1 MGRRYGKLSDHKHNV
16 TLGHIA
22 WTSFRVFST
31 RSFPENIHQSSA
43 RNNTLLYFGAGDKLN
58 DFTVVSPD
66 LISVAQPPYFPYLQA
81 VSILGSIIVQL
92 H

>member
-58 DFTVVSPD
+58 DFLLSLPTLFLLHNPHISHIYKLSLSLD
-66 LISVAQPPYFPYLQA
+66 L
-81 VSILGSIIVQL
+81 
-92 H
+92 